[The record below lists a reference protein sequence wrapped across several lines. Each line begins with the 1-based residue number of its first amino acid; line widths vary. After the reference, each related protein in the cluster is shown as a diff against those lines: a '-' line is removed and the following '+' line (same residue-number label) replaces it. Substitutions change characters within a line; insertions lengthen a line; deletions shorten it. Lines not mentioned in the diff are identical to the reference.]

1 MTFMRSRAALPSAG
15 LTGFMLALALL
26 FAAVW
31 LSPPTLY
38 FQGLSSYA
46 PLHTVLETFAVAVAA
61 LIFGLGWNAY
71 SAERPVN
78 LLIIG
83 CLFLA
88 VALID
93 VAHFLSAMGMP
104 DFVTPS
110 SREKAINFW
119 LAARFV
125 AAFALLLFALLS
137 WRTSNMPGLKYWLL
151 GGSLALAA
159 LVYWVGLFH
168 ADVLPATYVLGKGL
182 TPFKIAAEYFLIAVH
197 AVTALAFARK
207 LGTVQPFDVPRL
219 LAAACVMML
228 SELCFTLYSD
238 VTDAFNL
245 LGHVYKVVAYGL
257 LYKAMFAD
265 SVREP
270 YLRLREAERDAW
282 NDKERAEVTLA
293 SIGDAVITTGI
304 DGQVENL
311 NAVAEHLTGWTMG
324 EARGRDLEEVFR
336 IVGEDSGEAVDNP
349 ARRAIREGAI
359 VGLANHTV
367 LISRAGK
374 RHAIKDSA
382 APIRDRQGNILGCVL
397 VFHDVTQQRELQDR
411 MAWQAAHDALTGLP
425 NRVLLND
432 RLEQAIAHAQRQGT
446 LAVVCFMDLDRFK
459 PVNDQYGHDV
469 GDKVLVEVANRLRH
483 VVRDGDTVARLGG
496 DEFIV
501 LLTDIAG
508 MDQVAPA
515 LQRILAAAAAPFAHA
530 GIEFRLTASI
540 GVSVYP
546 FDEVDAGTLLRH
558 ADQAMYV
565 AKERG
570 RNGFQVF
577 DSEQDKR
584 AQTFRSQVERIRA
597 ALNGNELRL
606 HYQPKVNMRSGE
618 IIGLEAL
625 LRWRHPER
633 GLVPPVEFLPLI
645 EQSDLIVEV
654 GEWVV
659 KQAFLQMSAWLQQG
673 IRLPVSVNIAAR
685 HLQLPDFVERMD
697 ACLKN
702 YPDILPGQLELEV
715 LESAALD
722 DMNHVRTVMQ
732 ACLDRGINFAL
743 DDFGTGYS
751 SLAYL
756 KQLPAQTLKIDQTFV
771 RDILDDPDDLALTQ
785 AVIGLGTTFERK
797 VIAEGAETAA
807 HGVLL
812 MRLGCD
818 LAQGYGIAR
827 PMPPE
832 AVPEWLGSYKP
843 DPEWTLW
850 SDIPWEMS
858 DFPLLVAQHDHLKWV
873 KQVVE
878 SIDGIPL
885 RVPAGQ
891 LLDPHQCRFGQWY
904 HGFGAARYGHLPEFA
919 ELGKVHDEVHRIGP
933 EIIRLHRAGSLAGAR
948 TLVPT
953 LLDLKEKILGG
964 FALLQ
969 QQVAQTYCAES
980 GNIRLVSGR

>member
-1 MTFMRSRAALPSAG
+1 M
-15 LTGFMLALALL
+15 GFMLALAVL
-26 FAAVW
+26 FVAVW
-31 LSPPTLY
+31 LAPPALY

-46 PLHTVLETFAVAVAA
+46 PLHTLLETFAVAVAA

-71 SAERPVN
+71 SPDRPVN
-78 LLIIG
+78 LLIVA

-119 LAARFV
+119 LAARLV
-125 AAFALLLFALLS
+125 AAFALLLLALLPR
-137 WRTSNMPGLKYWLL
+137 RTSSLPGLRYWLL
-151 GGSLALAA
+151 GASLALAA

-168 ADVLPATYVLGKGL
+168 ADTLPATYVLGKGL

-197 AVTALAFARK
+197 AFTAFAFARK
-207 LGTVQPFDVPRL
+207 LGTPQPFAVSQL

-245 LGHVYKVVAYGL
+245 LGHVYKVIAYGL

-293 SIGDAVITTGI
+293 SIGDAVITTDI
-304 DGQVENL
+304 DGRVENI
-311 NAVAEHLTGWTMG
+311 NAVAETLTGWTMS

-336 IVGEDSGEAVDNP
+336 VVNEDSGEAVDNP
-349 ARRAIREGAI
+349 ARRAIHQGAI

-367 LISRAGK
+367 LTARSGQRY
-374 RHAIKDSA
+374 AIEDSA

-411 MAWQAAHDALTGLP
+411 MAWQAAHDPLTALP
-425 NRVLLND
+425 NRMLLND
-432 RLEQAIAHAQRQGT
+432 RLQQAIAHAQRQQT
-446 LAVVCFMDLDRFK
+446 LAVVCLMDIDRFK
-459 PVNDQYGHDV
+459 PVNDQYGHEA
-469 GDKVLVEVANRLRH
+469 GDKVLIEVANRLRL
-483 VVRDGDTVARLGG
+483 VIRDGDTVARLGG
-496 DEFIV
+496 DEFVI
-501 LLTDIAG
+501 LLTDIG
-508 MDQVAPA
+508 SMDHATSA
-515 LQRILAAAAAPFAHA
+515 LQRILAATTTPFSHA
-530 GIEFRLTASI
+530 GTELHLTASI

-546 FDEVDAGTLLRH
+546 FDEVDADTLLRH

-570 RNGFQVF
+570 RNGYHIF

-597 ALNGNELRL
+597 ALNNNELHL
-606 HYQPKVNMRSGE
+606 HYQPKVNMRTGE
-618 IIGLEAL
+618 VIGLEAL
-625 LRWRHPER
+625 LRWQHPER
-633 GLVPPVEFLPLI
+633 GLVPPGEFLPLV
-645 EQSDLIVEV
+645 EQSDLIVDI

-659 KQAFLQMSAWLQQG
+659 KQAFLQMNVWLQQG

-685 HLQLPDFVERMD
+685 HLQLPDFVARMD
-697 ACLKN
+697 TCLKN

-722 DMNHVRTVMQ
+722 DMNHVRSVMQ
-732 ACLDRGINFAL
+732 ACLKRGINFAL

-771 RDILDDPDDLALTQ
+771 RDILDDPDDLALTE
-785 AVIGLGTTFERK
+785 AVIGLGATFERK
-797 VIAEGAETAA
+797 VIAEGVETAA
-807 HGVLL
+807 HGMLL

-827 PMPPE
+827 PMPPA
-832 AVPEWLGSYKP
+832 AVPKWVKTYQP
-843 DPEWTLW
+843 DPQWALW
-850 SDIPWEMS
+850 RNITWEMA
-858 DFPLLVAQHDHLKWV
+858 DFPLMVAQHDHLKWV
-873 KQVVE
+873 KQVID
-878 SIDGIPL
+878 SIDGMPL

-904 HGFGAARYGHLPEFA
+904 HGPGAARYGHLPVFA
-919 ELGKVHDEVHRIGP
+919 EVGQVHDEVHRLGP
-933 EIIRLHRAGSLAGAR
+933 EIVRLHRAGLADEAR
-948 TLVPT
+948 SLVPG
-953 LLDLKEKILGG
+953 LLDLKENILGYL
-964 FALLQ
+964 ALLQ
-969 QQVAQTYCAES
+969 QRVAHAYCEEG
-980 GNIRLVSGR
+980 GNIPIRSNNWAGAHHEQNQSIAG